1 MKDEIQNWPMTFIY
15 VYYSQMILCIMFRE
29 EPGLHTL
36 IFQTKLLRIIENT
49 RGVESKP
56 GQTLAA
62 GCWPQQLHHHGVAF
76 VPSCSMSVV
85 FLFVLI
91 AILSFVL
98 LILFFL
104 LIIAFAPS
112 TLALVPGCSWT
123 ACRVKLLPF

>member
-62 GCWPQQLHHHGVAF
+62 GCWPQQFHHHGVAF

-98 LILFFL
+98 LILFF
-104 LIIAFAPS
+104 F
-112 TLALVPGCSWT
+112 C
-123 ACRVKLLPF
+123 